1 MGTHRLATPKHNN
14 MKVLILASALVA
26 CAYAE
31 ADADALYYG
40 AYGAYGGAAL
50 GYPYAYARG
59 YAAGY
64 AAPVVAA
71 APAVAAVRTV
81 AAAPVVAAA
90 PAVAAVRTVAAP
102 VIAKSAPLVA
112 AAPVVAKAAPVIAAA
127 PVVAKAAP
135 VVAEV
140 RAAVPTVTSSQFHSQ
155 DEDKNYSFGYSNINS
170 ARQES
175 GNALTGVV
183 GSYSDGFR
191 TYNYVA
197 DGLGFR
203 HI

>member
-1 MGTHRLATPKHNN
+1 MGHNN
-14 MKVLILASALVA
+14 MKVLVVVSALIA
-26 CAYAE
+26 GICAD

-40 AYGAYGGAAL
+40 SYGAYGGRAL

-59 YAAGY
+59 Y
-64 AAPVVAA
+64 A

-81 AAAPVVAAA
+81 AAAPVVAAPAVRTIAAPAVRTIAA
-90 PAVAAVRTVAAP
+90 PAVAAVHTVAAP
-102 VIAKSAPLVA
+102 AVAAVHTVAAPAVA
-112 AAPVVAKAAPVIAAA
+112 AAPVI
-127 PVVAKAAP
+127 AKAAP

-140 RAAVPTVTSSQFHSQ
+140 RAAVPTVTSTQFHSQ
-155 DEDKNYSFGYSNINS
+155 DEEKTYAFGYSNINS

-175 GNALTGVV
+175 GNALTGVT

-203 HI
+203 HT

>member
-90 PAVAAVRTVAAP
+90 VVRTVATP

-112 AAPVVAKAAPVIAAA
+112 SA

-135 VVAEV
+135 VVAAV

-175 GNALTGVV
+175 GHALTGVV

>member
-1 MGTHRLATPKHNN
+1 MAA
-14 MKVLILASALVA
+14 ISADA
-26 CAYAE
+26 A
-31 ADADALYYG
+31 ADALYYG

-59 YAAGY
+59 YAAPAVAAY
-64 AAPVVAA
+64 RTVAAAPAVHAIAAVRTAAAAPAVAAVRTVVA

-90 PAVAAVRTVAAP
+90 
-102 VIAKSAPLVA
+102 
-112 AAPVVAKAAPVIAAA
+112 
-127 PVVAKAAP
+127 
-135 VVAEV
+135 

-155 DEDKNYSFGYSNINS
+155 DEDKNYAFGYSNINS

-175 GNALTGVV
+175 GNALTGVT

-197 DGLGFR
+197 DGFGFR
-203 HI
+203 HV

>member
-1 MGTHRLATPKHNN
+1 MGIKHNN
-14 MKVLILASALVA
+14 MKVLVVISALIA
-26 CAYAE
+26 GICAD
-31 ADADALYYG
+31 ADADALYG

-59 YAAGY
+59 YAR
-64 AAPVVAA
+64 
-71 APAVAAVRTV
+71 PAVAAVRTIAAPAIAAVHTV
-81 AAAPVVAAA
+81 AAPAVRTIAAPAVRTVAA

-102 VIAKSAPLVA
+102 
-112 AAPVVAKAAPVIAAA
+112 
-127 PVVAKAAP
+127 AP

-140 RAAVPTVTSSQFHSQ
+140 RAAVPTVTSTQFHSQ
-155 DEDKNYSFGYSNINS
+155 DEEKNFAFGYSNINS
-170 ARQES
+170 AGQES
-175 GNALTGVV
+175 GNALTGVT

>member
-59 YAAGY
+59 YAAAAIPAVRTITH
-64 AAPVVAA
+64 AAPV
-71 APAVAAVRTV
+71 AV
-81 AAAPVVAAA
+81 AA

-102 VIAKSAPLVA
+102 V
-112 AAPVVAKAAPVIAAA
+112 VAKAAPVAIAAAA
-127 PVVAKAAP
+127 PVAVAKAAP

-170 ARQES
+170 ARHES

>member
-1 MGTHRLATPKHNN
+1 
-14 MKVLILASALVA
+14 MKVLVVISALIA
-26 CAYAE
+26 GICAD
-31 ADADALYYG
+31 ADADALYG
-40 AYGAYGGAAL
+40 AYGAYGGAAHVV
-50 GYPYAYARG
+50 
-59 YAAGY
+59 
-64 AAPVVAA
+64 AAPAVRTIVAPAVSAVHTVATPAVRTVA

-81 AAAPVVAAA
+81 AP
-90 PAVAAVRTVAAP
+90 AP
-102 VIAKSAPLVA
+102 VI
-112 AAPVVAKAAPVIAAA
+112 
-127 PVVAKAAP
+127 AKAAP

-140 RAAVPTVTSSQFHSQ
+140 RAAVPTVTSTQFHSQ
-155 DEDKNYSFGYSNINS
+155 DEEKNFAFGYSNINS

-175 GNALTGVV
+175 GNALTGVT

>member
-1 MGTHRLATPKHNN
+1 MG
-14 MKVLILASALVA
+14 
-26 CAYAE
+26 

-71 APAVAAVRTV
+71 APAVAAVRT
-81 AAAPVVAAA
+81 
-90 PAVAAVRTVAAP
+90 
-102 VIAKSAPLVA
+102 IA
-112 AAPVVAKAAPVIAAA
+112 AAPVVAKAAHVVAAA

-155 DEDKNYSFGYSNINS
+155 DEDKNCSFGYSNINS

>member
-1 MGTHRLATPKHNN
+1 MGIKHNN
-14 MKVLILASALVA
+14 MKVLVVISALIA
-26 CAYAE
+26 GICAD
-31 ADADALYYG
+31 ADADALYG

-59 YAAGY
+59 YARPAV
-64 AAPVVAA
+64 AAAHVVA
-71 APAVAAVRTV
+71 APAVRTIAAPAIAAVRTIAAPAVRTV
-81 AAAPVVAAA
+81 AAP
-90 PAVAAVRTVAAP
+90 PVAAVRTVAAP
-102 VIAKSAPLVA
+102 AH
-112 AAPVVAKAAPVIAAA
+112 
-127 PVVAKAAP
+127 

-140 RAAVPTVTSSQFHSQ
+140 RAAVPTVTSTQFHSQ
-155 DEDKNYSFGYSNINS
+155 DEEKNFAFGYSNINS
-170 ARQES
+170 ARRES
-175 GNALTGVV
+175 GNALTGVT

>member
-1 MGTHRLATPKHNN
+1 M
-14 MKVLILASALVA
+14 
-26 CAYAE
+26 
-31 ADADALYYG
+31 
-40 AYGAYGGAAL
+40 GAAL

-59 YAAGY
+59 YAAPAVAAAVRTV
-64 AAPVVAA
+64 AAPVVAAPAVHTIAAPAVAAVHTVA

-81 AAAPVVAAA
+81 
-90 PAVAAVRTVAAP
+90 
-102 VIAKSAPLVA
+102 
-112 AAPVVAKAAPVIAAA
+112 
-127 PVVAKAAP
+127 AAP

-140 RAAVPTVTSSQFHSQ
+140 RAAVPTVTSTQFPSQ
-155 DEDKNYSFGYSNINS
+155 DEEKNYAFGYSNINS

-175 GNALTGVV
+175 GNALTGVT

>member
-1 MGTHRLATPKHNN
+1 
-14 MKVLILASALVA
+14 MKVLVVISALIA
-26 CAYAE
+26 GIC
-31 ADADALYYG
+31 ADADALYG

-59 YAAGY
+59 YARPAVAAAHVV
-64 AAPVVAA
+64 AAPAVRTIA
-71 APAVAAVRTV
+71 APAVAAVHTV
-81 AAAPVVAAA
+81 AA
-90 PAVAAVRTVAAP
+90 PAVAAVHTVAAPAVRTIAAPAVRTVAAP
-102 VIAKSAPLVA
+102 VIAKA
-112 AAPVVAKAAPVIAAA
+112 AH
-127 PVVAKAAP
+127 

-140 RAAVPTVTSSQFHSQ
+140 RAAVPTVTSTQFHSQ
-155 DEDKNYSFGYSNINS
+155 DEEKNFAFGYSNINS

-175 GNALTGVV
+175 GNALTGVT

>member
-1 MGTHRLATPKHNN
+1 MGNN
-14 MKVLILASALVA
+14 MKVLVVVSALIA
-26 CAYAE
+26 GICAD

-40 AYGAYGGAAL
+40 SYGAYGGRAL

-59 YAAGY
+59 YAA
-64 AAPVVAA
+64 
-71 APAVAAVRTV
+71 
-81 AAAPVVAAA
+81 

-102 VIAKSAPLVA
+102 AVA
-112 AAPVVAKAAPVIAAA
+112 AAPVIT
-127 PVVAKAAP
+127 KAAP

-140 RAAVPTVTSSQFHSQ
+140 RAAVPTVTSTQFHSQ
-155 DEDKNYSFGYSNINS
+155 DEEKNFAFGYSNINS
-170 ARQES
+170 SRQES
-175 GNALTGVV
+175 GNALTGVT

>member
-1 MGTHRLATPKHNN
+1 MGKHNN
-14 MKVLILASALVA
+14 MKVLVVVSALIA
-26 CAYAE
+26 GICAD

-40 AYGAYGGAAL
+40 SYGAYGGAAL

-59 YAAGY
+59 YAA
-64 AAPVVAA
+64 
-71 APAVAAVRTV
+71 
-81 AAAPVVAAA
+81 

-102 VIAKSAPLVA
+102 AVAAVHTVAAPAVAAVHTVAAPAVA
-112 AAPVVAKAAPVIAAA
+112 AAPVI
-127 PVVAKAAP
+127 AKAAP

-140 RAAVPTVTSSQFHSQ
+140 RAAVPTVTSTQFHSQ
-155 DEDKNYSFGYSNINS
+155 DEEKNYAFGYSNINS

-175 GNALTGVV
+175 GNALTGVT

-203 HI
+203 HT

>member
-1 MGTHRLATPKHNN
+1 MGHRLSTPKHNN

-71 APAVAAVRTV
+71 APAVAAVRTI

-90 PAVAAVRTVAAP
+90 PAVAAVRTVATP

-112 AAPVVAKAAPVIAAA
+112 
-127 PVVAKAAP
+127 AAP

>member
-26 CAYAE
+26 CTYAE

-71 APAVAAVRTV
+71 APAVAAVRTI
-81 AAAPVVAAA
+81 AAAPVVASASA
-90 PAVAAVRTVAAP
+90 VAAP

-112 AAPVVAKAAPVIAAA
+112 AAPVVAKAAH
-127 PVVAKAAP
+127 

>member
-1 MGTHRLATPKHNN
+1 MGRLFSNIKHNN
-14 MKVLILASALVA
+14 MKVLVVISALIA
-26 CAYAE
+26 GIC
-31 ADADALYYG
+31 ADADALYG

-59 YAAGY
+59 YARPAV
-64 AAPVVAA
+64 AAAHVVA
-71 APAVAAVRTV
+71 APAVRTI
-81 AAAPVVAAA
+81 AA
-90 PAVAAVRTVAAP
+90 PAIAAVRTVAAP
-102 VIAKSAPLVA
+102 AH
-112 AAPVVAKAAPVIAAA
+112 
-127 PVVAKAAP
+127 

-140 RAAVPTVTSSQFHSQ
+140 RAAVPTVTSTQFHSQ
-155 DEDKNYSFGYSNINS
+155 DEEKNFAFGYSNINS

-175 GNALTGVV
+175 GNALTGVT